1 MKKLLVVS
9 CWLLV
14 VVGGARAADVP
25 TSLTLKA
32 SGETAFTVSVWGR
45 TYRYENSIFPVSVK
59 TADRE
64 IFAAPMRLRAAFG
77 EKEGVFT
84 KWQYTY
90 AKKSTNE
97 VQVLVSA
104 DCEDMIL
111 NGVLTFAPD
120 GFVKTDIRVIPS
132 GSWSFN
138 GKACL
143 SPRLTRLWF
152 DVDLAEASSG
162 LFHYWPNSPAGAYT
176 PAEDVLNS
184 GATVCRDF
192 PFKPY
197 VWCGWEEGGFGISC
211 ESEEGMELADR
222 EKCISVA
229 KTETGRRLVWRLLD
243 DTPAAWKGKRDYWKE
258 ALSPVQYTFGLMATP
273 VKARRDSDPD
283 VYRRI
288 HIYKV
293 PEARILETGLPE
305 KLGAAGV
312 RYVVLHANWSRIEN
326 FGLVA
331 DPVEF
336 QAIIDRF
343 HRNGVKVLVYYG
355 YEYSTLMP
363 EWNERHADYLICNTN
378 GNHTGGWQAANL
390 RAYMSCYRSGWAD
403 EIRENVFENV
413 DRFKLDGIYTDGMYM
428 VWDCANARH
437 GCGWT
442 DAQGGRH
449 ATYPIFAVRKLVK
462 DLYAGIHARGGV
474 IESHQSACCIM
485 PILAYA
491 DSCFDGENLQEILAK
506 NPEFLDT
513 DAFRCE
519 YSGYALG
526 LPMTFIAYTSK
537 ALPIEKLA
545 AITLVHNVHPVV
557 RTLEDLA
564 YVSKIWRIFDEQ
576 GMDDAKFV
584 PYWRE
589 NLSHTDGVK
598 CSLYRGKKTTAVVT
612 NLSRERK
619 EARLDVPEGT
629 TAVRELLSGRSYPV
643 ADGAVTLSAEP
654 FTLYILAFDGALRD
668 EIVLEGDYLG
678 HLQDVWRDG
687 TNLWWAHTAHLVR
700 TDDDGRVIRQA
711 KVGGHHAGLEVKD
724 GRLYTAVCNFN
735 GEPRGRTTP
744 ECHVMVGEY
753 DAETLERIEMHVL
766 DINDRAGSLCILE
779 DGTFLV
785 GCLRHPS
792 LKPSEV
798 KFHHI
803 GKDWKLIGT
812 HVVDVGQPVK
822 LGIEVIRRSGN
833 DLYLFIYNGPVMR
846 LDAKTFKVTGRYKSF
861 GGQMGFVRDGKSA
874 WVGSSKPIGK
884 GRFASRLVRRP
895 LRFEPFVAEE

>member
-1 MKKLLVVS
+1 MGILLATVLSGIVS
-9 CWLLV
+9 LQN
-14 VVGGARAADVP
+14 A
-25 TSLTLKA
+25 TEA
-32 SGETAFTVSVWGR
+32 SFSVSVWGR

-64 IFAAPMRLRAAFG
+64 IFAAPMRLKAAFG
-77 EKEGVFT
+77 GKEGVFT

-90 AKKSTNE
+90 ENRKPGKDGE
-97 VQVLVSA
+97 IRVLVSA
-104 DCEDMIL
+104 SLQETACNARPYGEMLL
-111 NGVLTFAPD
+111 NGCITFAPD
-120 GFVKTDIRVIPS
+120 GFVKTDVRVIPP
-132 GSWSFN
+132 GSWSFG

-143 SPRLTRLWF
+143 SPGLTRLWF
-152 DVDLAEASSG
+152 DVDLTEASSG
-162 LFHYWPNSPAGAYT
+162 LFHYWPNSAAGAYT
-176 PAEDVLNS
+176 PSEDVLNS

-197 VWCGWEEGGFGISC
+197 VWCGWEDGGFGISC
-211 ESEEGMELADR
+211 ESEQGMELSDR
-222 EKCISVA
+222 GKCITVSKKHGGNDPSAGSV
-229 KTETGRRLVWRLLD
+229 TRLRWRLLD
-243 DTPAAWKGKRDYWKE
+243 DTPAAWKGRYDYWKE

-293 PEARILETGLPE
+293 PEARILETGLAE

-336 QAIIDRF
+336 RTIVDRF
-343 HRNGVKVLVYYG
+343 HANGVKVLVYYG

-363 EWNERHADYLICNTN
+363 DWNEKHEEYLVCNTN

-390 RAYMSCYRSGWAD
+390 RAYMSCYKSRWAD
-403 EIRENVFENV
+403 EIKKNIFENV

-442 DAQGGRH
+442 DSKGARH
-449 ATYPIFAVRKLVK
+449 ATYPIFAVRRLVQ
-462 DLYAGIHARGGV
+462 DIYAGIHARGGV

-506 NPEFLDT
+506 NPEFLNT

-537 ALPIEKLA
+537 DLPIEKLA

-564 YVSKIWRIFDEQ
+564 YVSRIWRVFDERE
-576 GMDDAKFV
+576 MDDAAFV

-589 NLSHTDGVK
+589 TLSRTEGVK
-598 CSLYRGKKTTAVVT
+598 CSLYRGRKTTAIVS
-612 NLSRERK
+612 NLSTKPR
-619 EARLDVPEGT
+619 A
-629 TAVRELLSGRSYPV
+629 AVIDLPKGCSSATEMLSGEKLRV
-643 ADGAVTLSAEP
+643 EEGCIRFDAIP
-654 FTLYILAFDGALRD
+654 FKTCIIAFD
-668 EIVLEGDYLG
+668 
-678 HLQDVWRDG
+678 
-687 TNLWWAHTAHLVR
+687 
-700 TDDDGRVIRQA
+700 
-711 KVGGHHAGLEVKD
+711 
-724 GRLYTAVCNFN
+724 C
-735 GEPRGRTTP
+735 
-744 ECHVMVGEY
+744 
-753 DAETLERIEMHVL
+753 AE
-766 DINDRAGSLCILE
+766 
-779 DGTFLV
+779 
-785 GCLRHPS
+785 
-792 LKPSEV
+792 
-798 KFHHI
+798 
-803 GKDWKLIGT
+803 
-812 HVVDVGQPVK
+812 
-822 LGIEVIRRSGN
+822 
-833 DLYLFIYNGPVMR
+833 
-846 LDAKTFKVTGRYKSF
+846 
-861 GGQMGFVRDGKSA
+861 
-874 WVGSSKPIGK
+874 
-884 GRFASRLVRRP
+884 
-895 LRFEPFVAEE
+895 